1 MGRFHHHADGSE
13 REHDHRDVGDH
24 SGYSDTGTERV
35 TVLETIL
42 AENDRIAHRNRSDFL
57 DAGVTTVNL
66 MSSPGAGKTTL
77 LKRTITRLSG
87 QLRLGILEGD
97 IATDLDAHELEGLG
111 APVSLVNTSA
121 GFGGECHLDATM
133 VRSGLGRLPLGEL
146 DMLIIENVGNLVCPA
161 EFDVGQH
168 SCAMVYAITEGE
180 EKPLKY
186 PGMFRACDV
195 VVINKI
201 DLLPHLDFDLSLFL
215 DNVQAVNPKARLIE
229 VSARTGDGMDEW
241 CGWLRETQGGE
252 SGQEPVSRVSGLGA
266 VPHRGWPRGF
276 RSRQRVGGEERPHSG
291 VGINGVRLGSEHIGD
306 GFWKMRPAGPLV
318 ALTDDAV

>member
-1 MGRFHHHADGSE
+1 MGRFHHHADGSVQ
-13 REHDHRDVGDH
+13 EHDHRDVGDH
-24 SGYSDTGTERV
+24 SGYPETGVERV
-35 TVLETIL
+35 MVLETIL
-42 AENDRIAHRNRSDFL
+42 AENDRTADQNRSDFA

-77 LKRTITRLSG
+77 LKRTIATLSP

-133 VRSGLGRLPLGEL
+133 VRSGLGRLPLDQL
-146 DMLIIENVGNLVCPA
+146 DVLIIENVGNLVCPA

-186 PGMFRACDV
+186 PVMFRACDV

-201 DLLPHLDFDLSLFL
+201 DLLPHLDFDLGLFL
-215 DNVQAVNPKARLIE
+215 ANVRSVNPMAHLIE
-229 VSARTGDGMDEW
+229 VSARTGDGMEEW
-241 CGWLRETQGGE
+241 CDWLRHTHLRRAPDRGTAR
-252 SGQEPVSRVSGLGA
+252 S
-266 VPHRGWPRGF
+266 PH
-276 RSRQRVGGEERPHSG
+276 
-291 VGINGVRLGSEHIGD
+291 L
-306 GFWKMRPAGPLV
+306 
-318 ALTDDAV
+318 